1 MHLNTWRG
9 WDPED
14 LLTEAGILL
23 GWVRGRLHVQGL
35 VQLGQDD
42 RAQVEE
48 AWRVG
53 GRRRGTGTV
62 SRPCFPAG
70 RSGSP
75 FPFPQPGCTRVGQPG
90 LDEFLQQALGD
101 DVARAPLRQAAVPGL
116 HRARRSRPQNLPS
129 GSHHHLSPETQ
140 ATCLSFHLSF
150 FWPSTTQRCEAL
162 TVTATWM
169 HPENTMLSGRSQTQK
184 DTQGVTPLKGNV
196 QNR

>member
-23 GWVRGRLHVQGL
+23 GRVRGRLHVQGL

-53 GRRRGTGTV
+53 GRRQGTGTV
-62 SRPCFPAG
+62 SRLRFPAG

-75 FPFPQPGCTRVGQPG
+75 FPFPQPCRTRVGQPG
-90 LDEFLQQALGD
+90 LDELAQQVLGD
-101 DVARAPLRQAAVPGL
+101 GVARAPPRQAAVPGL
-116 HRARRSRPQNLPS
+116 HRSRRSRPQSLPS

-150 FWPSTTQRCEAL
+150 FRLSATQRCEAL
-162 TVTATWM
+162 TLAATWM

-184 DTQGVTPLKGNV
+184 DT
-196 QNR
+196 